1 MSTLPYV
8 VIAAAATIL
17 IVLAAYAIYLYLQL
31 RAQKVRQH
39 ELEREYQNR
48 RLSELGQAQKSIVI
62 LARTL
67 LGKDVSLTE
76 ACIRIAYLMGQVR
89 EILDSNTETAFSS
102 ANDFADLADLATPG
116 NRTFHDIY
124 PEHVS
129 TVFFQVAEAS
139 AHIPILEAWGKLS
152 YPEQLAYDRERAEI
166 EAKFEEFVLVAVEQ
180 VLGQG

>member
-1 MSTLPYV
+1 MSTLSYV
-8 VIAAAATIL
+8 VIAAAATVL
-17 IVLAAYAIYLYLQL
+17 IILAAYAIYLYLQL

-48 RLSELGQAQKSIVI
+48 RLSELEQAQKSIVI
-62 LARTL
+62 LARAL
-67 LGKDVSLTE
+67 LGKDLNLTE
-76 ACIRIAYLMGQVR
+76 ACIRIAYLMNQVR
-89 EILDSNTETAFSS
+89 ETLDSNTEEVFSS
-102 ANDFADLADLATPG
+102 ADDLADLATRG

-152 YPEQLAYDRERAEI
+152 HPQQLAYDRERAEI
-166 EAKFEEFVLVAVEQ
+166 EAKFDEFVGVAVEQ
-180 VLGQG
+180 VLEQR

>member
-1 MSTLPYV
+1 MSTLSYV
-8 VIAAAATIL
+8 VIAAAATVL
-17 IVLAAYAIYLYLQL
+17 IILAAYAIYLYLQL

-48 RLSELGQAQKSIVI
+48 RLSELEQAQKGIVI
-62 LARTL
+62 LARAL
-67 LGKDVSLTE
+67 LGKDLNLTE
-76 ACIRIAYLMGQVR
+76 ACIRIAYLMNQVR
-89 EILDSNTETAFSS
+89 ETLDSNTEEVFSS
-102 ANDFADLADLATPG
+102 ADDLADLATRG
-116 NRTFHDIY
+116 NRSFHDIY

-180 VLGQG
+180 VLEQS

>member
-1 MSTLPYV
+1 MSILSYL
-8 VIAAAATIL
+8 VIAAAATVL
-17 IVLAAYAIYLYLQL
+17 IVLVAYAIYLYLQL
-31 RAQKVRQH
+31 RTQKIRQR
-39 ELEREYQNR
+39 ELEREYQSR
-48 RLSELGQAQKSIVI
+48 RLSELEQAQKNIVI
-62 LARTL
+62 LARAL

-76 ACIRIAYLMGQVR
+76 ACIRIAYLMNQVR
-89 EILDSNTETAFSS
+89 ETLDSNTETVFSS
-102 ANDFADLADLATPG
+102 AGDFTDLVDLATPG

-152 YPEQLAYDRERAEI
+152 YPEQLAYDRERIEI

-180 VLGQG
+180 VLEQS

>member
-1 MSTLPYV
+1 MSTLSYV
-8 VIAAAATIL
+8 VIAAAATVL
-17 IVLAAYAIYLYLQL
+17 IILAAYAIYLYLQL

-48 RLSELGQAQKSIVI
+48 RLSELEQAQKSIVI
-62 LARTL
+62 LARAL
-67 LGKDVSLTE
+67 LGKDLNLTE
-76 ACIRIAYLMGQVR
+76 ACIRIAYLMNQVR
-89 EILDSNTETAFSS
+89 ETLDSNTEEVFSS
-102 ANDFADLADLATPG
+102 ADDLADLATRG
-116 NRTFHDIY
+116 NRSFHDIY

-180 VLGQG
+180 VLEQS